1 MSPSDKAAFIKRV
14 INSRNKMIKSL
25 CSQENRIIRFYF
37 DGELPDFSY
46 EDRET
51 FFKLIPS
58 KKWESNDESI
68 TIFVEICNYGGLK
81 HYNHDLSPKDNAY
94 ILYHNQGENE
104 SESEFYERMANN
116 QYVYNKLGPID
127 LSNEWISALNYKG
140 RATQDDFNTVAQ
152 YYNEGRLDELN
163 PNGLFSGNGLFYFE
177 EEDDNK
183 QQDDGEQDDN
193 EEDDNK
199 QQDDV
204 EQDDN
209 EEDDNEEDDNKHQ
222 DDNEEDDNKQQD
234 DVEQYD
240 VEQDDNDEAD
250 EFNEEDNDEDDVEQD
265 DNEEDDVDDEE
276 ETDEDNVDDEE
287 ETDEDNDSLELH
299 KAVWEYEEERNIET
313 ARDDYIDYK
322 TDEMHVLALD
332 ALKKIKQ
339 LFELLD
345 KERHKM

>member
-1 MSPSDKAAFIKRV
+1 MSPSDKVAFIKRV

-51 FFKLIPS
+51 FFKLLPS

-68 TIFVEICNYGGLK
+68 TIFVEIYNYGGLK

-183 QQDDGEQDDN
+183 QQDDN

-199 QQDDV
+199 QQDD
-204 EQDDN
+204 
-209 EEDDNEEDDNKHQ
+209 NK
-222 DDNEEDDNKQQD
+222 EDDNKQQD
-234 DVEQYD
+234 D

-276 ETDEDNVDDEE
+276 ETDEDNVDDDE

>member
-1 MSPSDKAAFIKRV
+1 MSPSDKSAFIKRV
-14 INSRNKMIKSL
+14 IKSRNKMIKSL
-25 CSQENRIIRFYF
+25 CIQENRIIRFYF
-37 DGELPDFSY
+37 DGEQPDFSY

-51 FFKLIPS
+51 FFKLLS
-58 KKWESNDESI
+58 SNKWDSNNESV

-94 ILYHNQGENE
+94 ILYHNQCENE
-104 SESEFYERMANN
+104 REYEFYERMANN

-140 RATQDDFNTVAQ
+140 RATQDDFDTVAQ

-177 EEDDNK
+177 EEDDVE
-183 QQDDGEQDDN
+183 QQDDVEQEDDVEQQDDGEQDDGEQDDN
-193 EEDDNK
+193 EGDDVEQDDNEGDDNK

-204 EQDDN
+204 EQD
-209 EEDDNEEDDNKHQ
+209 
-222 DDNEEDDNKQQD
+222 
-234 DVEQYD
+234 D

-265 DNEEDDVDDEE
+265 DNEEDD
-276 ETDEDNVDDEE
+276 VDDEE

-322 TDEMHVLALD
+322 TDEMYVLALD
-332 ALKKIKQ
+332 ALKKIKH

>member
-51 FFKLIPS
+51 FFKLLPS

-177 EEDDNK
+177 EEDDVE
-183 QQDDGEQDDN
+183 QDDGEQDDN

-199 QQDDV
+199 Q
-204 EQDDN
+204 
-209 EEDDNEEDDNKHQ
+209 
-222 DDNEEDDNKQQD
+222 
-234 DVEQYD
+234 
-240 VEQDDNDEAD
+240 QDDNDEAD

-276 ETDEDNVDDEE
+276 ETDEDNMDDKE

>member
-14 INSRNKMIKSL
+14 IKSRNKMIKSL

-51 FFKLIPS
+51 FFKLLPS
-58 KKWESNDESI
+58 NMWESNDESI

-177 EEDDNK
+177 EEDDV
-183 QQDDGEQDDN
+183 EQ
-193 EEDDNK
+193 DDNK
-199 QQDDV
+199 QQD
-204 EQDDN
+204 
-209 EEDDNEEDDNKHQ
+209 
-222 DDNEEDDNKQQD
+222 
-234 DVEQYD
+234 D

-265 DNEEDDVDDEE
+265 DNEEDDVEQDDNEE
-276 ETDEDNVDDEE
+276 DDVDDEDNVDDEE

>member
-51 FFKLIPS
+51 FFKLLPS

-140 RATQDDFNTVAQ
+140 RATQDDFDTVAQ

-177 EEDDNK
+177 EEDDVE
-183 QQDDGEQDDN
+183 QQDDVEQEDDGEQDDGEQDDGEQDDNKQQDDN

-204 EQDDN
+204 EQD
-209 EEDDNEEDDNKHQ
+209 
-222 DDNEEDDNKQQD
+222 
-234 DVEQYD
+234 D

-276 ETDEDNVDDEE
+276 ETDENNVDDEE

-322 TDEMHVLALD
+322 TDEMYVLALD
-332 ALKKIKQ
+332 ALKKIKH